1 MTRKSWRRWTWIGTL
16 ALVVGISLGI
26 IPAYAAAPFPRAT
39 LLPQSDAWT
48 CMQVTSGVS
57 LNVRAGPGTQYGVLA
72 VLTEGVQ
79 VDAATRHTLQ
89 TDDYTWV
96 PIRTRGGLGGWAI
109 AQRFVPCSGTTQTAT
124 AEATTESVRPWTD
137 AGNAGVNV
145 LDAVNQDG
153 ELDHDEIAAIARAVV
168 SLEIEDYRGD
178 WYGGTGTL
186 IAPNGIIV
194 TNAHVVEDARTITV
208 NVLEDINAQP
218 VPRYQ
223 GTVLLQDDRLDVA
236 VVGINA
242 DRYGNA
248 IAPSSLALPYLPL
261 QSTPTEMYRGDEIY
275 IFGYPGIG
283 DAYLVLTRG
292 GIVSVEGGTLAGAQ
306 IPLWYRTD
314 AEIAPGNSGGLAVN
328 GNGEFVGIPTF
339 VESEEETGG
348 RLGGIRAA
356 AVVLYVLDEAG
367 FGTLLAPV
375 SAEPARATVG
385 AAPVRV
391 NARVPRDR
399 ATDRLKAPSIPRTPH
414 ADALR
419 SPQGR
424 SAYVSHR

>member
-1 MTRKSWRRWTWIGTL
+1 MTRKSWRRWMWLGTL
-16 ALVVGISLGI
+16 ALALGVSLGI
-26 IPAYAAAPFPRAT
+26 IPAHAAGTFPPMNA
-39 LLPQSDAWT
+39 LPQSDTWV
-48 CMQVTSGVS
+48 CMQVTAGTT
-57 LNVRAGPGTQYGVLA
+57 LNVRAGPGTHYGVLA
-72 VLTEGVQ
+72 VLTAGVPVEAAPAYALASEG
-79 VDAATRHTLQ
+79 
-89 TDDYTWV
+89 YTWI
-96 PIRTRGGLGGWAI
+96 PIRTRNGLNGWAI
-109 AQRFVPCSGTTQTAT
+109 EQRFAPCPSIAQPPPTPSPIESIGAWTNTTNGG
-124 AEATTESVRPWTD
+124 S
-137 AGNAGVNV
+137 NV
-145 LDAVNQDG
+145 LDSVDQDG

-168 SLEIEDYRGD
+168 SLDIEDYRGD
-178 WYGGTGTL
+178 LYGGTGTL
-186 IAPNGIIV
+186 IAPNGIII
-194 TNAHVVEDARTITV
+194 TNAHVVEDARSITV

-223 GTVLLQDDRLDVA
+223 GTILLQDDRLDVA

-261 QSTPTEMYRGDEIY
+261 QSTPPEMYRGDEIY

-292 GIVSVEGGTLAGAQ
+292 GIVSVEGGTLAGEQ

-314 AEIAPGNSGGLAVN
+314 AEIAPGNSGGLVVN

-356 AVVLYVLDEAG
+356 AVVLYVLNNAG
-367 FGTLLAPV
+367 FGDLLLPA

-385 AAPVRV
+385 AAPVRANV
-391 NARVPRDR
+391 HLPRDR
-399 ATDRLKAPSIPRTPH
+399 DTDRLKTPSVHRPPH

-424 SAYVSHR
+424 SAHVSHR